1 MDIDIRHLKFERMGE
16 YIFICFLSVAFNDLK
31 LKKKKS
37 FYVKVLGKI
46 IDD

>member
-31 LKKKKS
+31 FKKKNHFMLK
-37 FYVKVLGKI
+37 F
-46 IDD
+46 